1 VISGKGVVLLVALL
15 VARPGLATCLIAI
28 DVGHDAVDVGTLS
41 ARGQPEWRFN
51 LALGQMVYA
60 ALRRAGLDAMLLA
73 ADGRPLPLAD
83 RPRLAELAGAALFVS
98 LHHDSAQDQYLS
110 RWRDAAG
117 EHDYSDLFSGYGLFV
132 SRRNPAYAQSIEV
145 ARAIGKSL
153 RAAGLHPS
161 LHHAEAIA
169 GENRPLLD
177 AEFGLYRFDD
187 LAVLRRATMPALL
200 LEAGVLINRDEELTV
215 ATDAYRQI
223 IAAAVTSAAR
233 DYCIRRALR

>member
-1 VISGKGVVLLVALL
+1 VTVGRLALLLALL
-15 VARPGLATCLIAI
+15 VARPGLASCLVAI

-51 LALGQMVYA
+51 LALGQAVYR

-73 ADGRPLPLAD
+73 ADGRPLPLAE
-83 RPRLAELAGAALFVS
+83 RPRLAQQAGAALFIS
-98 LHHDSAQDQYLS
+98 LHHDSAQDHYLS
-110 RWRDAAG
+110 RWRDDAG

-132 SRRNPAYAQSIEV
+132 SRRNPAYAQSIAV
-145 ARAIGKSL
+145 ARRIGAGL

-177 AEFGLYRFDD
+177 AELGLYRFDE

-215 ATDAYRQI
+215 ATDGYRRTV
-223 IAAAVTSAAR
+223 AAAVTAAAGEF
-233 DYCIRRALR
+233 CLSRAPR